1 MLAVHNVPYSFNEHI
16 ASFLDIIAIP
26 SQNPYFSLF
35 FTGGV
40 LLFLFSFISAV
51 GIGYVFIPYLKKKQV
66 IEKKEQKQTMYGTV
80 AEEFEKLHQGE
91 GSKTPRFGGILV
103 CVPFILTL
111 FILYL
116 VSPTADVLIALIV
129 AIIGCMV
136 GTYADYGDVTQ
147 KAVSKKIRITISALV
162 GAGVGG
168 VFFALVPTHYA
179 IALIP
184 TLVPIPLGWGI
195 ILFTSFWFIVWYT
208 TTVIDGIDGLAGSIY
223 VVIAL
228 VLGLMLLSTSILSTA
243 LFSLAGGILGF
254 LLYNKKPAK
263 IYLSE
268 SGTMPILFFFSYT
281 ALFVQ
286 TGGSAG
292 SETVH
297 TIPIWFFII
306 VGGVLL
312 ATIASNV
319 LQLTYR
325 KLYKKK
331 LFKIAPIHHHFEAIG
346 ISQKNIL
353 RIYVIT
359 TLIASCGAVV
369 LSTL

>member
-1 MLAVHNVPYSFNEHI
+1 
-16 ASFLDIIAIP
+16 
-26 SQNPYFSLF
+26 
-35 FTGGV
+35 
-40 LLFLFSFISAV
+40 
-51 GIGYVFIPYLKKKQV
+51 
-66 IEKKEQKQTMYGTV
+66 MYGTV

-91 GSKTPRFGGILV
+91 GSKTPRFGGMLV

-116 VSPTADVLIALIV
+116 VSPTADVLIALAV
-129 AIIGCMV
+129 AIIGCMM
-136 GTYADYGDVTQ
+136 GTYADYGDVVQ
-147 KAVSKKIRITISALV
+147 KAVSKKIRIATSALV

-168 VFFALVPTHYA
+168 VLFALVPTHYA

-184 TLVPIPLGWGI
+184 TLFSVPVGWGI
-195 ILFTSFWFIVWYT
+195 ILFTSVWFVLWYT

-228 VLGLMLLSTSILSTA
+228 VLGIMLLSTSILSIA
-243 LFSLAGGILGF
+243 LFSLAGALLGF

-281 ALFVQ
+281 ALLIQ
-286 TGGSAG
+286 TGQSAG
-292 SETVH
+292 SETVY
-297 TIPIWFFII
+297 TIPIWFFIM
-306 VGGVLL
+306 VGIMLL
-312 ATIASNV
+312 VTVASNV

-331 LFKIAPIHHHFEAIG
+331 LFRIAPLHHHFEAIG

-359 TLIASCGAVV
+359 TLTASCGAVV